1 MGNNISSI
9 KLGSDTFDIRT
20 YGTMTISEGII
31 TAGTTCPNFSLIPNA
46 KLLLKVDAD
55 YRGFINHMNIN
66 NTGNKFVYNGTPLLY
81 YADFGAGDILEFV
94 YANNFWHVLNYNPNQ
109 VSISF
114 KNLKTLC
121 SEGRLIPGMKYRII
135 DYNPIINPTY
145 MFGLENYYSA
155 PATTHTSF
163 DIIVTAISDTELS
176 HDATAAPSSWDTAA
190 VTYYESNN
198 IDVSK
203 WKIKYDI
210 NSDPTKHNWVSSHIA
225 KSADGKIVLINPT
238 KRRFGATTT
247 VVYNTNIPNHFLQ
260 STTTG
265 TTGTLK
271 QITCSLSLVT
281 DYSKNSPTSYTVDTY
296 DNSGGGSVTATISS
310 SNMYLLPDG
319 KRYYSNI
326 DILVT
331 ASASNMI
338 LIPAGAMSSLATA
351 GVAHLLK
358 GVNVTNPRV
367 SECTISEN
375 EDDCGV
381 IYYLEDEFGN
391 SCPYDFK
398 NIRVRSD
405 STTNYPTFAVFGLTN
420 ANGSLNSSPN
430 DATVYTKNVTN
441 CKVDV
446 SHCPE
451 EISINMAGPYFTI
464 PTNRVSIGQNNKCS
478 DIYFGVD
485 SFNNK
490 VTLSE
495 VTAKGVGVD
504 DNFYGIYIGYGCKDN
519 TISNSH
525 NTLGRCCVNNTIS
538 GTYNVLC
545 DCCDENVIT
554 GNSNILGNNC
564 TLNTL
569 NSYNNTLGNNCVS
582 NTITGLYNSLGNNC
596 ISNTITGDSN
606 SFKNYC
612 VSNNVMGR
620 SNSFG
625 NKCISNTIG
634 FRAGESNNNSFGND
648 CFNNA
653 LGDYCTNNSFG
664 NGVNNCGIIVSA
676 TITATSSS
684 YCRNNTFEDGVSFV
698 KVVPATTGATSSSQ
712 LQNVCVHR
720 GCNFTNYTY
729 PTVPRNR
736 EIRIDIINANPL
748 TITI

>member
-9 KLGSDTFDIRT
+9 KLGSDTFEIRS
-20 YGTMTISEGII
+20 YGTMTISEGVI

-46 KLLLKVDAD
+46 KLILKVDTD
-55 YRGFINHMNIN
+55 YRGFINRMNIN
-66 NTGNKFVYNGTPLLY
+66 NTGNKIVYNGTPLLY
-81 YADFGAGDILEFV
+81 YVDFMAGDILEFV
-94 YANNFWHVLNYNPNQ
+94 YVNNYWHVLNYNPNQ

-135 DYNPIINPTY
+135 DYKPIINPTY
-145 MFGLENYYSA
+145 MIGLENYYSA

-176 HDATAAPSSWDTAA
+176 HDATAAPSSWDTTA

-198 IDVSK
+198 VDVSK

-225 KSADGKIVLINPT
+225 TDTDGNIVLINPN
-238 KRRFGATTT
+238 KRRFGPTTS
-247 VVYNTNIPNHFLQ
+247 VVYSTNIPNNFLQ

-281 DYSKNSPTSYTVDTY
+281 DYSKNSSTSYTVDTY
-296 DNSGGGSVTATISS
+296 NNSGGGSVTATISS
-310 SNMYLLPDG
+310 SNVYLLPDG
-319 KRYYSNI
+319 KSYYSNI
-326 DILVT
+326 DILGT
-331 ASASNMI
+331 ASATNMI
-338 LIPAGAMSSLATA
+338 LIPTGAVSGLTT

-358 GVNVTNPRV
+358 GVSVTNPRTAQL
-367 SECTISEN
+367 TISEN
-375 EDDCGV
+375 ADDCGV

-398 NIRVRSD
+398 NIRVRGG

-420 ANGSLNSSPN
+420 TNGSLNSSPN

-451 EISINMAGPYFTI
+451 EISINMVGPYFTI

-519 TISNSH
+519 IISNSH

-538 GTYNVLC
+538 GICNTLC
-545 DCCDENVIT
+545 DYCDENVIT
-554 GNSNILGNNC
+554 GDNNIVGNNC
-564 TLNTL
+564 TANTI
-569 NSYNNTLGNNCVS
+569 NSDNNTLGSFCSS
-582 NTITGLYNSLGNNC
+582 NTINGLYNSLGNDC
-596 ISNTITGDSN
+596 IGNTINGNSN
-606 SFKNYC
+606 CFKNYC
-612 VSNNVMGR
+612 VMNNVMGH

-625 NKCISNTIG
+625 NGCASNTIG
-634 FRAGESNNNSFGND
+634 YRAGESNNNSFGNG
-648 CFNNA
+648 CGNNA

-676 TITATSSS
+676 SASATNSA

-698 KVVPATTGATSSSQ
+698 KIVPASTTANASSQ

-720 GCNFTNYTY
+720 GCIFTAYTY
-729 PTVPRNR
+729 PSVPRNR
-736 EIRIDIINANPL
+736 EVQIDVINANPITV
-748 TITI
+748 TI